1 MNPYQHGA
9 VAGEPHPN
17 PALTMGEAVERSA
30 GVVYLSDEEWMVHAE
45 ADTLLTP
52 SEIGACSRPSC
63 KRGARQEG
71 TCIAHSP
78 RTRAYLR
85 ERIAELSERLHRYR
99 QLLARGEG

>member
-17 PALTMGEAVERSA
+17 PALTVGAAVERSA
-30 GVVYLSDEEWMVHAE
+30 GS
-45 ADTLLTP
+45 
-52 SEIGACSRPSC
+52 CSRPSC

-85 ERIAELSERLHRYR
+85 ERIAELSER
-99 QLLARGEG
+99 QLLARGVG